1 MRRIVGGGQGSPV
14 LLLPRLHHLA
24 EVSENRGEASNSSYN
39 GPCFCIETWM
49 NKPGSGSAGSSNG
62 VVAAAIVQ
70 VP

>member
-1 MRRIVGGGQGSPV
+1 
-14 LLLPRLHHLA
+14 
-24 EVSENRGEASNSSYN
+24 VSENRGEASNSSYN